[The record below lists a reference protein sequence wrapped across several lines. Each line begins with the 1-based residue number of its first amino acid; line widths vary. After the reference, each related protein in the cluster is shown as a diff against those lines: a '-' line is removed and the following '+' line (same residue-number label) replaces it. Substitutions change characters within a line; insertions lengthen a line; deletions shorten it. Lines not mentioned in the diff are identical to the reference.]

1 MSKKTFIK
9 KLKKFKKK
17 YKNIYLIFLI
27 VISFTLS
34 NYQKYINMN
43 NIDKDND
50 KENSISFIVSN
61 DKYDVFTKGYA
72 YVKNDTDLVIQS
84 NVGIISYRT
93 VVEDD
98 MLNFYKWNTPD
109 YSYPIIRL
117 DFKNL
122 IVTDNKIAI
131 TKNISYEEFKENII
145 TNTSYKILNNEVE
158 VQEGFITSGMTLKI
172 YYNEEEIDS
181 YNIIDEYLNL
191 DKLNIKNNKYI
202 IKNISTVENLKKD
215 INTTGNIIV
224 LDKDGKKLNDADKIT
239 TNSKIKIELP
249 TATYNY
255 TIVVIG
261 DVTGSGDIFIGDI
274 SKLYQYYKKIIT
286 MEECYIIAGDVTYDN
301 EIEINDIAKLYQY
314 SKGTINSLQ

>member
-1 MSKKTFIK
+1 MSKKTLTKNI
-9 KLKKFKKK
+9 KKFKKK

-34 NYQKYINMN
+34 NYQKYINN
-43 NIDKDND
+43 NIEKDND
-50 KENSISFIVSN
+50 KENNVSFITSN

-72 YVKNDTDLVIQS
+72 YVKDDSDLEIQS

-93 VVEDD
+93 VVEGD
-98 MLNFYKWNTPD
+98 MLNFYKWDTPD

-117 DFKNL
+117 SFKDL

-131 TKNISYEEFKENII
+131 TENISYEEFKENII
-145 TNTSYKILNNEVE
+145 TNTSYKIFHNETE
-158 VQEGFITSGMTLKI
+158 VQEGNITSGMTLKI

-191 DKLNIKNNKYI
+191 DKLNIKDNKYI
-202 IKNISTVENLKKD
+202 IKNISTVENFKKD

-224 LDKDGKKLNDADKIT
+224 VDKDGKVLNNTDKIT
-239 TNSKIKIELP
+239 TNSKVKIELP
-249 TATYNY
+249 TTNYNY

-274 SKLYQYYKKIIT
+274 SKLYSYYKNTIEMDK
-286 MEECYIIAGDVTYDN
+286 CYILAGDVTNDGV
-301 EIEINDIAKLYQY
+301 IEINDISKLYQY
-314 SKGTINSLQ
+314 FKKTIDSL